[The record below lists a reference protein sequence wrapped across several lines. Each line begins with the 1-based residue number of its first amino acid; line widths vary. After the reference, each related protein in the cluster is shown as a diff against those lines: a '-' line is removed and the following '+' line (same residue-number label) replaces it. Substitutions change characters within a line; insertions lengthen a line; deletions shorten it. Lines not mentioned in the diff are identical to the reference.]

1 MNLRNLRYFLMVV
14 EEKNITK
21 AARKLFI
28 SQQTLSGVIRRL
40 EEEYRTRLFERE
52 PCMHLTEAGFYMEKF
67 ARQVLKMETTL
78 TNQLDDISHELRGH
92 LTIGITPTR
101 ARLLLP
107 VFLPVFR
114 CHYPQIEL
122 SFSVDGYTSLLKQ
135 LQDDNLDAMIATAR
149 PKDPGLHDW
158 FLYTDPFSL
167 VVPRPLAVQYLPSL
181 MPSHSSHPANL
192 KMPFHQLPMEER
204 RQFLIS
210 VPMIQMVR
218 STIQKNSES
227 IYHELGL
234 TPYILYSFHDLETV
248 LELSLSSLGCCFSFA
263 QYAEKKLN
271 SISKIN
277 GIYGLIYC
285 CSLRKAVK
293 LSLQQKKAPEG
304 AILCKSSSKR
314 CSISTFLPLQL
325 LRRYARMTVL
335 IFFQHHP
342 SPDGDGLM
350 RAAVEAGQA
359 VEAMVSHHR

>member
-1 MNLRNLRYFLMVV
+1 MNLRNLRYFLMVA
-14 EEKNITK
+14 EEKNMTK

-40 EEEYRTRLFERE
+40 EEEYHTRLFERE

-78 TNQLDDISHELRGH
+78 TNQLDEISHELRGH

-107 VFLPVFR
+107 VFLPIFR

-122 SFSVDGYTSLLKQ
+122 SFSVDGYTSLLEQ

-149 PKDPGLHDW
+149 PKNPGLQDW

-167 VVPRPLAVQYLPSL
+167 VVPHTLAARYLPSL

-192 KMPFHQLPMEER
+192 KIPFHQLPMEER
-204 RQFLIS
+204 RHFLAS
-210 VPMIQMVR
+210 APMIQMVR
-218 STIQKNSES
+218 STIQNNSDS
-227 IYHELGL
+227 IFHELGL

-263 QYAEKKLN
+263 QYAEKKARQHFQDQWDLWPYLLLFPEK
-271 SISKIN
+271 SSKVVITTKKSARRRQ
-277 GIYGLIYC
+277 
-285 CSLRKAVK
+285 SLQIFIEDMQQIDFFTVPTPA
-293 LSLQQKKAPEG
+293 LSLPDAG
-304 AILCKSSSKR
+304 
-314 CSISTFLPLQL
+314 TDL
-325 LRRYARMTVL
+325 LSGPPGPGR
-335 IFFQHHP
+335 
-342 SPDGDGLM
+342 
-350 RAAVEAGQA
+350 
-359 VEAMVSHHR
+359 